1 MPFRSRR
8 RAAKQNINYSESAR
22 VPQVVEV
29 HTPLGTQVGKILTR
43 SSGRT
48 PTNIEVPLPAKKRKQ
63 QTASSV
69 AATEKDQPTNEA
81 IDSGEK
87 DGEEHK
93 SKDEVAQSTTAPL
106 AVASKGKEVSSACFG
121 NL

>member
-1 MPFRSRR
+1 MLPIPSGPPLTII
-8 RAAKQNINYSESAR
+8 KEKDDENDGTNPEDDNNKDEENIYATNEC
-22 VPQVVEV
+22 P
-29 HTPLGTQVGKILTR
+29 I
-43 SSGRT
+43 
-48 PTNIEVPLPAKKRKQ
+48 PT
-63 QTASSV
+63 SV

-93 SKDEVAQSTTAPL
+93 SKDGVAQSSTAPL
-106 AVASKGKEVSSACFG
+106 AVASKGKEVSSAWFG